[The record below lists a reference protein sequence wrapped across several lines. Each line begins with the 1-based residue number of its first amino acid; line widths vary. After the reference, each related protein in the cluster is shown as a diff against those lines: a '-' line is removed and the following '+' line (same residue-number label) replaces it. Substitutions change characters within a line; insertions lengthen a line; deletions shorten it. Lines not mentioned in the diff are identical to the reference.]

1 MQTQVLIAD
10 DAMFMRKVIRKHLAE
25 CGMTDIVE
33 AANGAEAV
41 ELFIKNRPG
50 LVLMDITM
58 PEMTGLEALEEI
70 LKTAP
75 EAKVIM
81 CSAIGQESMI
91 REALDSGA
99 SDFIV
104 KPFKPQQITA
114 AVRRA
119 FPSEKTAGPEGN
131 K

>member
-10 DAMFMRKVIRKHLAE
+10 DAVFMRKVIRKHLAE

-70 LKTAP
+70 LKTDP

-81 CSAIGQESMI
+81 CSAIGQQSMI
-91 REALDSGA
+91 IKSLEMGA
-99 SDFIV
+99 MGFIV
-104 KPFKPQQITA
+104 KPF
-114 AVRRA
+114 
-119 FPSEKTAGPEGN
+119 EKNEFEATIRSVIGQPEN
-131 K
+131 

>member
-70 LKTAP
+70 LKTDP

-81 CSAIGQESMI
+81 CSAIGQQSMI
-91 REALDSGA
+91 IKSLEMGA
-99 SDFIV
+99 MGFIV
-104 KPFKPQQITA
+104 KPFEKNELKRRYA
-114 AVRRA
+114 A
-119 FPSEKTAGPEGN
+119 
-131 K
+131 

>member
-25 CGMTDIVE
+25 CGMTDIV
-33 AANGAEAV
+33 EAV

-70 LKTAP
+70 LKTDP

-81 CSAIGQESMI
+81 CSAIGQQSMI
-91 REALDSGA
+91 IKSLEMGA
-99 SDFIV
+99 MGFIV
-104 KPFKPQQITA
+104 KPF
-114 AVRRA
+114 
-119 FPSEKTAGPEGN
+119 EKNEFEATIRSVIGQPEN
-131 K
+131 

>member
-10 DAMFMRKVIRKHLAE
+10 DAMFMRKVVRKHLAE

-70 LKTAP
+70 LKTDP

-81 CSAIGQESMI
+81 CSAIGQQSMI
-91 REALDSGA
+91 IKSLEMGA
-99 SDFIV
+99 MGFIV
-104 KPFKPQQITA
+104 KPF
-114 AVRRA
+114 
-119 FPSEKTAGPEGN
+119 EKNEFEATIRSVIGQPEN
-131 K
+131 

>member
-70 LKTAP
+70 LKTDP

-81 CSAIGQESMI
+81 CSAIGQQSMI
-91 REALDSGA
+91 IKSLEMGA
-99 SDFIV
+99 MGFIV
-104 KPFKPQQITA
+104 KPF
-114 AVRRA
+114 
-119 FPSEKTAGPEGN
+119 EKNEFEATIRGVIGQPEN
-131 K
+131 

>member
-33 AANGAEAV
+33 AAIGAEAV

-70 LKTAP
+70 LKTDP

-81 CSAIGQESMI
+81 CSAIGQQSMI
-91 REALDSGA
+91 IKSLEMGA
-99 SDFIV
+99 MGFIV
-104 KPFKPQQITA
+104 KPF
-114 AVRRA
+114 
-119 FPSEKTAGPEGN
+119 EKNEFEATIRSVIGQPEN
-131 K
+131 

>member
-70 LKTAP
+70 LKTDP
-75 EAKVIM
+75 EAKVLM
-81 CSAIGQESMI
+81 CSANGQQSMI
-91 REALDSGA
+91 IKSLEMGA
-99 SDFIV
+99 MGFIV
-104 KPFKPQQITA
+104 KPF
-114 AVRRA
+114 
-119 FPSEKTAGPEGN
+119 EKNEFEATIRSVIGQPEN
-131 K
+131 

>member
-70 LKTAP
+70 LKTDP

-81 CSAIGQESMI
+81 CSAIGQQSMI
-91 REALDSGA
+91 IKSLEMGA
-99 SDFIV
+99 MEFIV
-104 KPFKPQQITA
+104 KPF
-114 AVRRA
+114 
-119 FPSEKTAGPEGN
+119 EKNEFEATIRSVIGQPEN
-131 K
+131 

>member
-10 DAMFMRKVIRKHLAE
+10 DEMFMRKVLRKHLAE

-70 LKTAP
+70 LKTDP

-81 CSAIGQESMI
+81 CSAIGQQSMI
-91 REALDSGA
+91 IKTLEMGA
-99 SDFIV
+99 MGFIV
-104 KPFKPQQITA
+104 KPF
-114 AVRRA
+114 
-119 FPSEKTAGPEGN
+119 EKNEFEATIRSVIGQPEN
-131 K
+131 

>member
-1 MQTQVLIAD
+1 MQTQVLISD

-70 LKTAP
+70 LKTDP

-81 CSAIGQESMI
+81 CSAIGQQSMI
-91 REALDSGA
+91 IKSLEMGA
-99 SDFIV
+99 MGFIV
-104 KPFKPQQITA
+104 KPF
-114 AVRRA
+114 
-119 FPSEKTAGPEGN
+119 EKNEFEATIRSVIGQPEN
-131 K
+131 

>member
-10 DAMFMRKVIRKHLAE
+10 DEMFMRKVIRKHLAE

-70 LKTAP
+70 LKTDP

-81 CSAIGQESMI
+81 CSAIGQQSMI
-91 REALDSGA
+91 IKSLEMGA
-99 SDFIV
+99 MGFIV
-104 KPFKPQQITA
+104 KPF
-114 AVRRA
+114 
-119 FPSEKTAGPEGN
+119 EKNEFEATIRSVIVQPEN
-131 K
+131 

>member
-70 LKTAP
+70 LKTDP

-81 CSAIGQESMI
+81 CSAIGQQSMI
-91 REALDSGA
+91 IKSLEMGA
-99 SDFIV
+99 MGFIV
-104 KPFKPQQITA
+104 KPFEKNEFEATIRSLIGKP
-114 AVRRA
+114 
-119 FPSEKTAGPEGN
+119 EN
-131 K
+131 

>member
-70 LKTAP
+70 LKTDP

-81 CSAIGQESMI
+81 CSAIGQQSMI
-91 REALDSGA
+91 IKSLEMGA
-99 SDFIV
+99 MGFIV
-104 KPFKPQQITA
+104 KPF
-114 AVRRA
+114 
-119 FPSEKTAGPEGN
+119 EKNEIEATIRSVIGQPEN
-131 K
+131 

>member
-70 LKTAP
+70 LKTDP

-81 CSAIGQESMI
+81 CSAIGQQRMI
-91 REALDSGA
+91 IKSLEMGA
-99 SDFIV
+99 MGFIV
-104 KPFKPQQITA
+104 KPF
-114 AVRRA
+114 
-119 FPSEKTAGPEGN
+119 EKNEFEATIRSVIGQPEN
-131 K
+131 

>member
-70 LKTAP
+70 LKTDP
-75 EAKVIM
+75 EDKVIM
-81 CSAIGQESMI
+81 CSAIGQQSMI
-91 REALDSGA
+91 IKSLEMGA
-99 SDFIV
+99 MGFIV
-104 KPFKPQQITA
+104 KPF
-114 AVRRA
+114 
-119 FPSEKTAGPEGN
+119 EKNEFEATIRSVIGQPEN
-131 K
+131 

>member
-50 LVLMDITM
+50 LVLMDIKM

-70 LKTAP
+70 LKTDP

-81 CSAIGQESMI
+81 CSAIGQQSMI
-91 REALDSGA
+91 IKSLEMGA
-99 SDFIV
+99 MGFIV
-104 KPFKPQQITA
+104 KPF
-114 AVRRA
+114 
-119 FPSEKTAGPEGN
+119 EKNEFEATIRSVIGQPEN
-131 K
+131 

>member
-25 CGMTDIVE
+25 CGLTDIVE

-41 ELFIKNRPG
+41 ELFVKNRPG

-70 LKTAP
+70 LKTDP

-81 CSAIGQESMI
+81 CSAIGQQSMI
-91 REALDSGA
+91 IKSLEMGA
-99 SDFIV
+99 MGFIV
-104 KPFKPQQITA
+104 KPF
-114 AVRRA
+114 
-119 FPSEKTAGPEGN
+119 EKNEFEATIRSVIGQPEN
-131 K
+131 

>member
-70 LKTAP
+70 LKTDP

-81 CSAIGQESMI
+81 CSAIGQQSMI
-91 REALDSGA
+91 IKSLEMGA
-99 SDFIV
+99 MGFIV
-104 KPFKPQQITA
+104 NPF
-114 AVRRA
+114 
-119 FPSEKTAGPEGN
+119 EKNEFEATIRSVIGQPEN
-131 K
+131 

>member
-70 LKTAP
+70 LKTDP

-81 CSAIGQESMI
+81 CSAIGQQSMI
-91 REALDSGA
+91 IKSLEMGA
-99 SDFIV
+99 MGFIL
-104 KPFKPQQITA
+104 KPF
-114 AVRRA
+114 
-119 FPSEKTAGPEGN
+119 EKNEFEATIRSVIGQPEN
-131 K
+131 

>member
-33 AANGAEAV
+33 AVNGAEAV

-70 LKTAP
+70 LKTDP

-81 CSAIGQESMI
+81 CSAIGQQSMI
-91 REALDSGA
+91 IKSLEMGA
-99 SDFIV
+99 MGFIV
-104 KPFKPQQITA
+104 KPF
-114 AVRRA
+114 
-119 FPSEKTAGPEGN
+119 EKNEFEATIRSVIGQPEN
-131 K
+131 

>member
-70 LKTAP
+70 LKTDP

-81 CSAIGQESMI
+81 CSAIGQQSMI
-91 REALDSGA
+91 IKSLEMGA
-99 SDFIV
+99 KGFIV
-104 KPFKPQQITA
+104 KPF
-114 AVRRA
+114 
-119 FPSEKTAGPEGN
+119 EKNEFEATIRSVIGQPEN
-131 K
+131 

>member
-70 LKTAP
+70 LKTDP

-81 CSAIGQESMI
+81 CSAIGQQSMI
-91 REALDSGA
+91 IKSLEMGA
-99 SDFIV
+99 MGFIV
-104 KPFKPQQITA
+104 KSF
-114 AVRRA
+114 
-119 FPSEKTAGPEGN
+119 EKNEFEATIRSVIGQPEN
-131 K
+131 

>member
-25 CGMTDIVE
+25 CGMTDSGE

-70 LKTAP
+70 LKTDP

-81 CSAIGQESMI
+81 CSAIGQQSMI
-91 REALDSGA
+91 IKSLEMGA
-99 SDFIV
+99 MGFIV
-104 KPFKPQQITA
+104 KPF
-114 AVRRA
+114 
-119 FPSEKTAGPEGN
+119 EKNEFEATIRSVIGQPEN
-131 K
+131 

>member
-70 LKTAP
+70 LKTDP

-81 CSAIGQESMI
+81 CSAIGQQSMI
-91 REALDSGA
+91 IKSLEMGA
-99 SDFIV
+99 MGFIV
-104 KPFKPQQITA
+104 KPL
-114 AVRRA
+114 
-119 FPSEKTAGPEGN
+119 EKNEFEATIRSVIGQPEN
-131 K
+131 

>member
-70 LKTAP
+70 LKTDP

-81 CSAIGQESMI
+81 CSAIGQQSMI
-91 REALDSGA
+91 IKSLEMGA
-99 SDFIV
+99 MGFIV
-104 KPFKPQQITA
+104 KPF
-114 AVRRA
+114 
-119 FPSEKTAGPEGN
+119 EKNECEATIRSVIGQPEN
-131 K
+131 

>member
-70 LKTAP
+70 LKTDP

-81 CSAIGQESMI
+81 CSTIGQQSMI
-91 REALDSGA
+91 IKSLEMGA
-99 SDFIV
+99 MGFIV
-104 KPFKPQQITA
+104 KPF
-114 AVRRA
+114 
-119 FPSEKTAGPEGN
+119 EKNEFEATIRSVIGQPEN
-131 K
+131 

>member
-70 LKTAP
+70 LKTDPA
-75 EAKVIM
+75 AKVIM
-81 CSAIGQESMI
+81 CSAIGQQSMI
-91 REALDSGA
+91 IKSLEMGA
-99 SDFIV
+99 MGFIV
-104 KPFKPQQITA
+104 KPF
-114 AVRRA
+114 
-119 FPSEKTAGPEGN
+119 EKNEFEATIRSVIGQPEN
-131 K
+131 

>member
-70 LKTAP
+70 LKTDP

-81 CSAIGQESMI
+81 CSAIGQQSMI
-91 REALDSGA
+91 IKSLEMGA
-99 SDFIV
+99 MGFIV
-104 KPFKPQQITA
+104 KPF
-114 AVRRA
+114 
-119 FPSEKTAGPEGN
+119 EKNEFEATIRLSLIHI
-131 K
+131 

>member
-70 LKTAP
+70 LKTDP

-81 CSAIGQESMI
+81 CSAIGQQSMI
-91 REALDSGA
+91 IKSLEMGA
-99 SDFIV
+99 MGFIV
-104 KPFKPQQITA
+104 KPF
-114 AVRRA
+114 
-119 FPSEKTAGPEGN
+119 EKNEVEATIRSVIGQPEN
-131 K
+131 

>member
-70 LKTAP
+70 LKTDP

-81 CSAIGQESMI
+81 CSEIGQQSMI
-91 REALDSGA
+91 IKSLEMGA
-99 SDFIV
+99 MGFIV
-104 KPFKPQQITA
+104 KPF
-114 AVRRA
+114 
-119 FPSEKTAGPEGN
+119 EKNEFEATIRSVIGQPEN
-131 K
+131 

>member
-70 LKTAP
+70 LKTDP

-81 CSAIGQESMI
+81 CSAIGQQSLIIKSLEM
-91 REALDSGA
+91 GA
-99 SDFIV
+99 MGFIV
-104 KPFKPQQITA
+104 KPF
-114 AVRRA
+114 
-119 FPSEKTAGPEGN
+119 EKNEFEATIRSVIGQPEN
-131 K
+131 

>member
-70 LKTAP
+70 LKTDP

-81 CSAIGQESMI
+81 CSAIGQQSMI
-91 REALDSGA
+91 IKSLEMGEMG
-99 SDFIV
+99 FIV
-104 KPFKPQQITA
+104 KPF
-114 AVRRA
+114 
-119 FPSEKTAGPEGN
+119 EKNEFEATIRSVIGQPEN
-131 K
+131 

>member
-1 MQTQVLIAD
+1 MDKRILIVD

-70 LKTAP
+70 LKTDP

-81 CSAIGQESMI
+81 CSAIGQQSMI
-91 REALDSGA
+91 IKSLEMGA
-99 SDFIV
+99 MGFIV
-104 KPFKPQQITA
+104 KPF
-114 AVRRA
+114 
-119 FPSEKTAGPEGN
+119 EKNEFEATIRSVIGQPEN
-131 K
+131 

>member
-33 AANGAEAV
+33 AANGAAV

-70 LKTAP
+70 LKTDP

-81 CSAIGQESMI
+81 CSAIGQQSMI
-91 REALDSGA
+91 IKSLEMGA
-99 SDFIV
+99 MGFIV
-104 KPFKPQQITA
+104 KPF
-114 AVRRA
+114 
-119 FPSEKTAGPEGN
+119 EKNEFEATIRSVIGQPEN
-131 K
+131 

>member
-1 MQTQVLIAD
+1 
-10 DAMFMRKVIRKHLAE
+10 MFMRKVIRKHLAE

-70 LKTAP
+70 LKTDP

-81 CSAIGQESMI
+81 CSAIGQQSMI
-91 REALDSGA
+91 IKSLEMGA
-99 SDFIV
+99 MGFIV
-104 KPFKPQQITA
+104 KPF
-114 AVRRA
+114 
-119 FPSEKTAGPEGN
+119 EKNEFEATIRSVIGQPEN
-131 K
+131 

>member
-50 LVLMDITM
+50 LVLLDITM

-70 LKTAP
+70 LKTDP

-81 CSAIGQESMI
+81 CSAIGQQSMI
-91 REALDSGA
+91 IKSLEMGA
-99 SDFIV
+99 MGFIV
-104 KPFKPQQITA
+104 KPF
-114 AVRRA
+114 
-119 FPSEKTAGPEGN
+119 EKNEFEATIRSVIGQLEN
-131 K
+131 

>member
-70 LKTAP
+70 LKTDP
-75 EAKVIM
+75 KAKVIM
-81 CSAIGQESMI
+81 CSAIGQQSMI
-91 REALDSGA
+91 IKSLEMGA
-99 SDFIV
+99 MGFIV
-104 KPFKPQQITA
+104 KPF
-114 AVRRA
+114 
-119 FPSEKTAGPEGN
+119 EKNEFEATIRSVIGQPEN
-131 K
+131 

>member
-70 LKTAP
+70 LKTDP

-81 CSAIGQESMI
+81 CSAIGQQSMI
-91 REALDSGA
+91 IKSLEMGA
-99 SDFIV
+99 MGFIV
-104 KPFKPQQITA
+104 KPF
-114 AVRRA
+114 
-119 FPSEKTAGPEGN
+119 EKNEFEATIRSVIGQLEN
-131 K
+131 

>member
-33 AANGAEAV
+33 AANGAVAV

-70 LKTAP
+70 LKTDP

-81 CSAIGQESMI
+81 CSAIGQQSMI
-91 REALDSGA
+91 IKSLEMGA
-99 SDFIV
+99 MGFIV
-104 KPFKPQQITA
+104 KPF
-114 AVRRA
+114 
-119 FPSEKTAGPEGN
+119 EKNEFEATIRSVIGQPEN
-131 K
+131 

>member
-50 LVLMDITM
+50 L
-58 PEMTGLEALEEI
+58 EALEEI
-70 LKTAP
+70 LKTDP

-81 CSAIGQESMI
+81 CSAIGQQSMI
-91 REALDSGA
+91 IKSLEMGA
-99 SDFIV
+99 MGFIV
-104 KPFKPQQITA
+104 KPF
-114 AVRRA
+114 
-119 FPSEKTAGPEGN
+119 EKNEFEATIRSVIGQLEN
-131 K
+131 